1 MGDQIRVVIAD
12 DHRLL
17 REMLRLTLRQERDIK
32 IVGEAANGLQAID
45 VISELKPDIV
55 LLDIIMPEM
64 DGIKVLP
71 AIREKSPKTKAL
83 MLTAAKDEAKVFKAL
98 KAGAKGYLSKDV
110 SISDLIKAIQ
120 AVHKGELWVER
131 KLMARFVEGE
141 AIADPKGEDRPGKT
155 KEGLTPREQEVL
167 RLLSKGSTNKEIAKA
182 LFISELKP
190 DIVLLDIIMPEM
202 DGIKVLPAIRE
213 KSPKTKALML
223 TVAKDEAMIFKALK
237 AGAKGYLSK
246 DVSISDLIK
255 AIQAVHQGE
264 LWVERKLMARF
275 FEGEAIAD
283 PKGEGRPGKKKEGLT
298 SREQEVLR
306 ILSKGSTNKEIA
318 KALFISEKTV
328 KSHLNSIFKKL
339 NVSRRL
345 QAILYAIKRG
355 LS

>member
-1 MGDQIRVVIAD
+1 MEMGNQIRVVIAD

-17 REMLRLTLRQERDIK
+17 REMLRLTLRREKGIE
-32 IVGEAANGLQAID
+32 IVGEAANGLQTID

-55 LLDIIMPEM
+55 LLDTSMPEM

-83 MLTAAKDEAKVFKAL
+83 MLTADKDEAMIFKAL

-131 KLMARFVEGE
+131 KLMARF
-141 AIADPKGEDRPGKT
+141 
-155 KEGLTPREQEVL
+155 
-167 RLLSKGSTNKEIAKA
+167 
-182 LFISELKP
+182 
-190 DIVLLDIIMPEM
+190 
-202 DGIKVLPAIRE
+202 
-213 KSPKTKALML
+213 
-223 TVAKDEAMIFKALK
+223 
-237 AGAKGYLSK
+237 
-246 DVSISDLIK
+246 
-255 AIQAVHQGE
+255 
-264 LWVERKLMARF
+264 
-275 FEGEAIAD
+275 FEGEAVAD